1 MVGAFSVP
9 SVVQKTALTAIVD
22 QAHNSNE
29 RPLLRGPTAKPPFGS
44 RLTLSDRFAISRPA
58 AFSSAGHL
66 PMWPFRR
73 KRKMTEAEFLRMVIC
88 LVTYDQQ
95 DINLQP
101 PPPRKLQ
108 PPPPREPLRGVDRA
122 VGELIKLD
130 RMMRKW
136 RRRQKIA

>member
-1 MVGAFSVP
+1 
-9 SVVQKTALTAIVD
+9 
-22 QAHNSNE
+22 
-29 RPLLRGPTAKPPFGS
+29 
-44 RLTLSDRFAISRPA
+44 
-58 AFSSAGHL
+58 
-66 PMWPFRR
+66 MWPFRR

-108 PPPPREPLRGVDRA
+108 PPPPREPLQEVDRA

-130 RMMRKW
+130 RIMRKDGQAAKNLHSSQGPH
-136 RRRQKIA
+136 RSIG